1 MNPKDIFHT
10 KEKKYQTYWNDHELK
25 YSGKEE
31 IEDRIKTL
39 AASYVPEWHFDPANP
54 DIGGTIAKIFAGQ
67 MDGNLNRYYQ
77 VIDKYHE
84 EFINMMGM
92 SLSSAKPAYCVV
104 ALSLAA
110 NTIPGLQLHK
120 GTKFLTGSEEEEQ
133 LIFEAQHNLYI
144 TNSELSSMFMTEQK
158 TGKIVPIRGEFSS
171 ASYLPEE
178 ETEGAS
184 ESEEA
189 EETDK
194 NAFPVPLFSSNKE
207 GIEQHVLLFYHSSAF
222 DVENDLIY
230 IRLEGNQKLIRK
242 IQEGSI
248 ILYYYSEEGVLP
260 VEQLQ
265 FLEDGYT
272 LAIEKKVK
280 NKKIT
285 LKDQKEYSL
294 FFLKAKEAIR
304 ENYEIDGIGISSK
317 GSPVQAEGI
326 SNAVT
331 DLNQESFD
339 LFSDTLSLYQECYIG
354 HNGYF
359 SKAGANISIKFLV
372 SFLENRIS
380 GVQLAEE
387 ENLKVIKRKP
397 QNTFV
402 EVFSEVV
409 PEEISVEYFN
419 GIGWKKIPAEVS
431 YSGLFSEK
439 KEGEYEISFLCPR
452 DWEETQAG
460 AYRGRCIRIQLLKAT
475 NCYLRPAIHY
485 YPRIRNLRISYSYK
499 DHFVEPEFVEAICGT
514 DKKNYTSK
522 LKAKKAF
529 SAFSPGE
536 YEKDGF
542 YLGFEEKI
550 ESGPVSFF
558 FKLEKEL
565 MVPAFGCK
573 YEYSSIK
580 GFKQMKV
587 IDQTNHMSRSGTVLF
602 MPPADMAP
610 ITLEGKS
617 CYWIRISPTYYEERY
632 DENYGPV
639 IEDILVNAVQVANI
653 ETREEEEF
661 YLDETHP
668 GLSVSLGTDNIL
680 DVELWVNEMG
690 QMSRHQMM
698 ELQRTAPEKVRI
710 EYDRMGDIL
719 SFYVRWQESQVLE
732 HETEKRSYALD
743 RLNGTLHFGDGIH
756 TGLPKVLDDTAFK
769 VRIRCCNGQRGN
781 IDEGTITE
789 SMENLMF
796 VNQITNPI
804 RGYGGSNME
813 TIEKVMKRGSNLLRN
828 RGRMVSVR
836 DYTEEILNYSDGI
849 DKVKC
854 IVGTTLKL
862 EEDDKAVNFVILL
875 KEFKNQAGSFQSISS
890 KIKERLLDSCE
901 LTVLGKNLHIVEPIF
916 VEISVDIWA
925 ETVQTDQGFEIQNTL
940 QECLMNYLNPV
951 RNEKKSGWEIGTLP
965 QKNQI
970 AMELNVLRK
979 DALIRKMAVTASY
992 IDHRG
997 EHIVDLDE
1005 LKVNPFMICCNGKH
1019 RVHVMYT

>member
-1 MNPKDIFHT
+1 MNPKSISRT
-10 KEKKYQTYWNDHELK
+10 KEKKYQTYWNDHELR
-25 YSGKEE
+25 YSQKEE

-39 AASYVPEWHFDPANP
+39 AASYVPEWNFDTKNP

-84 EFINMMGM
+84 EFINMMGL

-110 NTIPGLQLHK
+110 NTIPGLQLYK
-120 GTKFLTGSEEEEQ
+120 GTKFLTSSEEEEQ
-133 LIFEAQHNLYI
+133 LIFEAQHNLYV
-144 TNSELSSMFMTEQK
+144 TNSELSSIFMTEQK
-158 TGKIVPIRGEFSS
+158 SGKIIPIKGEFFPV
-171 ASYLPEE
+171 SYLPLEGAEGVNEEDFIEE
-178 ETEGAS
+178 EENS
-184 ESEEA
+184 
-189 EETDK
+189 
-194 NAFPVPLFSSNKE
+194 FPVPLFLSEKE
-207 GIEQHVLLFYHSSAF
+207 GIEQHVLLLYHSSAF
-222 DVENDLIY
+222 DIENNLIY
-230 IRLEGNQKLIRK
+230 IRLEGNRELVKKIR
-242 IQEGSI
+242 EGSI
-248 ILYYYSEEGVLP
+248 GLYYYSKEGVLP
-260 VEQLQ
+260 VEKLQ
-265 FLEDGYT
+265 FLEDENIFV
-272 LAIEKKVK
+272 IEKKIE
-280 NKKIT
+280 NKKIS

-304 ENYEIDGIGISSK
+304 ENYEIEGIGISSK

-326 SNAVT
+326 SNAIT
-331 DLNQESFD
+331 DLNRESFD

-359 SKAGANISIKFLV
+359 SKAGANITIKFQT

-380 GVQLAEE
+380 GVQLAED
-387 ENLKVIKRKP
+387 ENLKVIKRKQ

-402 EVFSEVV
+402 EVFAEVV
-409 PEEISVEYFN
+409 PEEISIEYFN
-419 GIGWKKIPAEVS
+419 GIGWKKLPTEVS

-439 KEGEYEISFLCPR
+439 KEGEYEISFLCPK

-475 NCYLRPAIHY
+475 NCYLRPAIHH
-485 YPRIRNLRISYSYK
+485 YPRIKNLCISYSYK
-499 DHFVEPEFVEAICGT
+499 ENFVEPEIIEAISGT
-514 DKKNYTSK
+514 SRKNYTAK
-522 LKAKKAF
+522 LKSKTPF

-542 YLGFEEKI
+542 YLGFEEKM
-550 ESGPVSFF
+550 ESGPISLF

-573 YEYSSIK
+573 YEYSTIK

-587 IDQTNHMSRSGTVLF
+587 MDQTNHLSRSGTVLF

-610 ITLEGKS
+610 MVLEGKS
-617 CYWIRISPTYYEERY
+617 CYWIRISPTYYEQKG
-632 DENYGPV
+632 DENYRPV
-639 IEDILVNAVQVANI
+639 IEEILVNAVQVANI
-653 ETREEEEF
+653 ETKEEEEF

-668 GLSVSLGTDNIL
+668 GLSIPLGVDNIL
-680 DVELWVNEMG
+680 DIELWVNEMG

-698 ELQRTAPEKVRI
+698 ELQKEFPGKVRI

-719 SFYVRWQESQVLE
+719 SFYVKWQESQILE

-756 TGLPKVLDDTAFK
+756 TSLPRVLDDTAFK
-769 VRIRCCNGQRGN
+769 VRIRLCNGQKGN
-781 IDEGTITE
+781 VEEGTITE

-813 TIEKVMKRGSNLLRN
+813 TIEKAMKRGSNLLRN
-828 RGRMVSVR
+828 RGRMVSIR

-854 IVGTTLKL
+854 ITGKTIHQ
-862 EEDDKAVNFVILL
+862 EEDDKAINFVILL
-875 KEFKNQAGSFQSISS
+875 KEFRNQTGSFQTISS
-890 KIKERLLDSCE
+890 RMKEKLLKSCE
-901 LTVLGKNLHIVEPIF
+901 LTVLEKNLYIVEPIF
-916 VEISVDIWA
+916 VEISVDIWV
-925 ETVQTDQGFEIQNTL
+925 ETMQTDQGFEIQNTL

-951 RNEKKSGWEIGTLP
+951 GDEKRPGWEIGVLP

-970 AMELNVLRK
+970 AMELHVLRK

-997 EHIVDLDE
+997 EHVVDLDH